1 MPGNCGFFPF
11 DRKNN
16 PNPGK
21 GGKTLVQM
29 SEYEKMLEKAYSQL
43 PERATQTERFEMPTA
58 ETHMQGTKTIIRN
71 FDVIASKIRRDGA
84 LLSKYF
90 SKELAVPATYAN
102 GKLTLHG
109 KFSERAVNE
118 KLTNFINSYVLC
130 KECKKPDTKLIEG
143 AHGVKSLLCEACGA
157 RSPVR

>member
-1 MPGNCGFFPF
+1 MPGIAAFSII
-11 DRKNN
+11 RKNS

-21 GGKTLVQM
+21 AAKTLIQM
-29 SEYEKMLEKAYSQL
+29 TEYEKLLDKAYSQL
-43 PERATQTERFEMPTA
+43 PEKATQTERFEMPYA
-58 ETHMQGTKTIIRN
+58 ESHLQGTKTIIRN
-71 FDVIASKIRRDGA
+71 IDVIASKIRRDGQ

-109 KFSERAVNE
+109 KFSDRAINE
-118 KLTNFINSYVLC
+118 KLTNFVNAYVLC

-157 RSPVR
+157 RSPIR